1 MAYRW
6 KNKIEVDEAVVVV
19 MNSLEKGP
27 DLSPWLVRTM
37 NAAIKDSDPAL
48 GTYFFEE
55 IQKHAPGAVRFFV
68 RVE

>member
-19 MNSLEKGP
+19 MNSLEKSP
-27 DLSPWLVRTM
+27 DLSPWLVRTIT
-37 NAAIKDSDPAL
+37 AAIDDSDPAL

-55 IQKHAPGAVRFFV
+55 INRHAPGAVRFFAAD
-68 RVE
+68 

>member
-1 MAYRW
+1 MAYKW

-55 IQKHAPGAVRFFV
+55 INKHAPGAIRYFV
-68 RVE
+68 AEE

>member
-19 MNSLEKGP
+19 MNSLEKSP
-27 DLSPWLVRTM
+27 ELSPWLVRTM

-48 GTYFFEE
+48 GTNFFEE
-55 IQKHAPGAVRFFV
+55 IQKHAPAAVRFFV

>member
-19 MNSLEKGP
+19 MNSLDKSP
-27 DLSPWLVRTM
+27 DLSPWLVRTIT
-37 NAAIKDSDPAL
+37 AAIDDSDPAL

-55 IQKHAPGAVRFFV
+55 IQKHAPGAVRFFMT
-68 RVE
+68 EE

>member
-6 KNKIEVDEAVVVV
+6 KNRIEVDEAVVVV

-27 DLSPWLVRTM
+27 DISPWLVRTM
-37 NAAIKDSDPAL
+37 NAAIKDSDPAF

-55 IQKHAPGAVRFFV
+55 IKKHAPGAVRFFV
-68 RVE
+68 TEE